1 MKINNLYDKTWKKCL
16 IVFITIFVIVFCIGF
31 VSIDFIGHSLMNSHI
46 HTSTIVVQDKF
57 ISNNTYD
64 DYIIIDAN
72 NKTYVINNND
82 NNYDTRLYDAIEV
95 GHKYT
100 ITIRDPA
107 PEDVNQIIYILQVHN
122 AS

>member
-1 MKINNLYDKTWKKCL
+1 MKIKDLYDKTWKKCL
-16 IVFITIFVIVFCIGF
+16 IIFVIVFVAVLCVGF
-31 VSIDFIGHSLMNSHI
+31 ISVDFLENILTDSNI
-46 HTSTIVVQDKF
+46 HTASIVVADKF

-64 DYIIIDAN
+64 DYIVIDTK

-82 NNYDTRLYDAIEV
+82 NNYDKRMYDAIKI
-95 GHKYT
+95 GNKYE

-107 PEDVNQIIYILQVHN
+107 PNDINQIIYILQVHN